1 VVEQA
6 VPSPSGYMRYVW
18 DPPVHLQEPQEE
30 GREKWG
36 CRSDF
41 LLESGR
47 CDHSLRISPLL
58 GTDIDEP
65 L

>member
-1 VVEQA
+1 
-6 VPSPSGYMRYVW
+6 MWYVW
-18 DPPVHLQEPQEE
+18 DPPVYLQEPLEE
-30 GREKWG
+30 GVGRWG
-36 CRSDF
+36 CRSD
-41 LLESGR
+41 LLLVSGR